1 MAGAPL
7 TKSEQTWGR
16 RNDAV
21 RRGPGNAVRDWYTS
35 RSAKRSICALVVAIG
50 AIVRLLLWW
59 NSIGSNDALIWYSH
73 AEAIRDYGIVGTYE
87 QVQAFNHP
95 PLIGLYMYAA
105 LAVADG
111 DLLTF
116 AHLLKLPALAGEA
129 LTIVM
134 LWRFAGCRAAAV
146 YALLPA
152 PILVSAFHGNTDCLL
167 AALLLGSAL
176 AFDRDRYLLAGLLF
190 GAAMNVKVVPL
201 VLLPVVLL
209 APLSVRV
216 FVRLVAGMAVGA
228 IPFVLPALFAA
239 RAMIRNM
246 VEYVP
251 NPDNWG
257 VLSVLNPAVD
267 QPRLA
272 VLASPARDWY
282 IENGRYFVLLAI
294 VAVAVLARAR
304 RPIPISA
311 RLAAAIA
318 LFLLLAPGFGVQ
330 YVVYAIPLLCLIEM
344 KAAIQWGLAAGLF
357 IGCVYWTFVTS
368 WSPIQ
373 SIFSGPYPAPAP
385 VLGAVAWTVL
395 LAFLA
400 RVLPWRSWLAIPSRA
415 RDQRR
420 TISTVNPAI
429 SSRR

>member
-1 MAGAPL
+1 MGVIA
-7 TKSEQTWGR
+7 
-16 RNDAV
+16 
-21 RRGPGNAVRDWYTS
+21 
-35 RSAKRSICALVVAIG
+35 
-50 AIVRLLLWW
+50 RLLLWW

-105 LAVADG
+105 LVVADG
-111 DLLTF
+111 DLFTF

-129 LTIVM
+129 LAMAM
-134 LWRFAGCRAAAV
+134 LWRFAGCRPAAV

-176 AFDRDRYLLAGLLF
+176 AFDRDRYVLAGLLF

-201 VLLPVVLL
+201 MLLPIVLL
-209 APLSVRV
+209 APLSVRAL
-216 FVRLVAGMAVGA
+216 VRLGGGLAIGA
-228 IPFVLPALFAA
+228 IPFVPPALYAGQ
-239 RAMIRNM
+239 AMIRNM
-246 VEYVP
+246 VDYIP
-251 NPDNWG
+251 NPENWG
-257 VLSVLNPAVD
+257 VLSVLNPALD
-267 QPRLA
+267 QPNLA
-272 VLASPARDWY
+272 GVASPARDWY
-282 IENGRYFVLLAI
+282 IENGRYLVLLAI
-294 VAVAVLARAR
+294 IAVAVLARLR
-304 RPIPISA
+304 RPLPTSA
-311 RLAAAIA
+311 QLAAAIA

-330 YVVYAIPLLCLIEM
+330 YVAYAVPLLCLIDV

-368 WSPIQ
+368 WSPVQ

-385 VLGAVAWTVL
+385 ILGAVAWTVL

-400 RVLPWRSWLAIPSRA
+400 RTLPWRDWLAIPSRVVTPA
-415 RDQRR
+415 DKVLEPELVPWRADRSQRAPR
-420 TISTVNPAI
+420 P
-429 SSRR
+429 